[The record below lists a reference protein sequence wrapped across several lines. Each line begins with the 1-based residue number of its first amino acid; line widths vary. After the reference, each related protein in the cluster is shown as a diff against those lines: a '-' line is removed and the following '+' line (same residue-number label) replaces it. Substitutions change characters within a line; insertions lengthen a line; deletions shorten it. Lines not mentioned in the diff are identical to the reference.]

1 MGEDDSG
8 FGLLGHVA
16 APYQLGLPRGLPAPA
31 HCGERRSHA
40 SHGRIVTEVRVRG
53 EGAARERG
61 HFSLLHDSW
70 QGISGGWP
78 DPIERVSR
86 RQANICVP
94 IFESL
99 GKRWQGISGGWADL
113 RERESRGP
121 ANNCVPIF
129 EGLGK

>member
-61 HFSLLHDSW
+61 HFSLLHDSKFLH
-70 QGISGGWP
+70 QNRKAEK
-78 DPIERVSR
+78 IELFRCR
-86 RQANICVP
+86 
-94 IFESL
+94 FL
-99 GKRWQGISGGWADL
+99 MHKTT
-113 RERESRGP
+113 
-121 ANNCVPIF
+121 
-129 EGLGK
+129 